1 MFPIL
6 KFLKQGRY
14 SINDQENRNSNV
26 QKETIGSHNI
36 SCDLIQNTNDLQK
49 LFQQAPDL
57 VIRQFQLV
65 NESEAALIYLS
76 GLTDNQSIHNNIL
89 SPLMHNSFDI
99 SNGLPVTI
107 GDIQT
112 IDTWNQVENAIFQGD
127 SILLIH
133 GQNTGYQLNTKGW
146 PQRDITEPRNEISLK
161 GTHQGFVE
169 TSSQNIA
176 LIRRYI
182 PNKELIL
189 KEVLI
194 GSRGKTKVSILYLRD
209 VASQDVLKELET
221 RIQNIKVDS
230 IINTGE
236 IIEFIE
242 DNPYSPFPQFIL
254 TERPDSTVSHILQGR
269 FAIVVDRSPYVLI
282 APINFISFFQG
293 VDDYNTRWLVSSSVR
308 LLRFISFF
316 IALLLPATYVAFISF
331 NFEVIP
337 VQLYLS
343 IAESRERVPFLPVIE
358 ALLMEITLEMM
369 REAALRLPT
378 PISQT
383 VGIVGGI
390 VIGQA
395 AVQAGIVSNIMIIIV
410 AITTIASSITPNF
423 EMGLAIRLLR
433 FPMMLLAA
441 LFGIVG
447 IIIGWMT
454 ILAHLISL
462 ESLGTPYGSP
472 LSPFR
477 ISGMKDTFVRFPLW
491 SMKRKSKN
499 ITKNHKETNPDKG

>member
-1 MFPIL
+1 MFPIF

-14 SINDQENRNSNV
+14 SIDNQDNRTSNI
-26 QKETIGSHNI
+26 QKENVENHNI
-36 SCDLIQNTNDLQK
+36 NFDLFQNINNFQK
-49 LFQQAPDL
+49 NFQQAPDL
-57 VIRQFQLV
+57 IIRQFQLV
-65 NESEAALIYLS
+65 NKSEAALIYLS
-76 GLTDNQSIHNNIL
+76 GLTDTQSIHNNIL
-89 SPLMHNSFDI
+89 SPLMHTTFEI

-107 GDIQT
+107 GEVQI
-112 IDTWNQVENAIFQGD
+112 INTWNQFENAIFQGD
-127 SILLIH
+127 SILLVH
-133 GQNTGYQLNTKGW
+133 GLDAGYQLNTKGW
-146 PQRDITEPRNEISLK
+146 PQRDITEPKNEISLK

-182 PNKELIL
+182 PNRELVL
-189 KEVLI
+189 KEVFI

-209 VASQDVLKELET
+209 VASEDVLKELET
-221 RIQNIKVDS
+221 RIQNIEVDS

-269 FAIVVDRSPYVLI
+269 YVIVVDRSPNVLI
-282 APINFISFFQG
+282 APVNFISFFQG
-293 VDDYNTRWLVSSSVR
+293 IDDYNTRWLVSSSVR
-308 LLRFISFF
+308 LLRFIGFF

-331 NFEVIP
+331 NYEVIP

-410 AITTIASSITPNF
+410 AVTTIASSIVPNY

-441 LFGIVG
+441 LFGMVG

-454 ILAHLISL
+454 IIAHLVSL

-472 LSPFR
+472 LSPFH

-491 SMKRKSKN
+491 SMKRRSKN

>member
-1 MFPIL
+1 MFPIF

-14 SINDQENRNSNV
+14 SIDNQDNRTSNIQKKNVEN
-26 QKETIGSHNI
+26 HNI
-36 SCDLIQNTNDLQK
+36 NCDLFQNINNLQK
-49 LFQQAPDL
+49 NFQQAPDL
-57 VIRQFQLV
+57 IIRQFQLV
-65 NESEAALIYLS
+65 NKSEAALIYLS
-76 GLTDNQSIHNNIL
+76 GLTDTQSIHNNIL
-89 SPLMHNSFDI
+89 SPLMHTTFEI

-107 GDIQT
+107 GEVQI
-112 IDTWNQVENAIFQGD
+112 INTWNQFENAIFQGD
-127 SILLIH
+127 SILLVH
-133 GQNTGYQLNTKGW
+133 GLDAGYQLNTKGW
-146 PQRDITEPRNEISLK
+146 PQRDITEPKNEISLK

-182 PNKELIL
+182 PNRELVL
-189 KEVLI
+189 KEVFI

-209 VASQDVLKELET
+209 VASEDVLKELEN
-221 RIQNIKVDS
+221 RIQNIEVDS

-269 FAIVVDRSPYVLI
+269 YVIVVDRSPNVLV
-282 APINFISFFQG
+282 APVNFISFFQG
-293 VDDYNTRWLVSSSVR
+293 IDDYNTRWLVSSSVR
-308 LLRFISFF
+308 LLRFIGFF

-331 NFEVIP
+331 NYEVIP

-410 AITTIASSITPNF
+410 AVTTIASSIVPNY

-441 LFGIVG
+441 LFGMVG

-454 ILAHLISL
+454 IIAHLVSL

-472 LSPFR
+472 LSPFH

-491 SMKRKSKN
+491 SMKRRSKN

>member
-1 MFPIL
+1 MFPIF

-14 SINDQENRNSNV
+14 SIDNQDNRTSNI
-26 QKETIGSHNI
+26 QKENVENHNI
-36 SCDLIQNTNDLQK
+36 NCDLFQNINNLQK
-49 LFQQAPDL
+49 NFQQAPDL
-57 VIRQFQLV
+57 IIRQFQLV
-65 NESEAALIYLS
+65 NKSEAALIYLS
-76 GLTDNQSIHNNIL
+76 GLTDTQSIHNNIL
-89 SPLMHNSFDI
+89 SPLMHTTFEI

-107 GDIQT
+107 GEVQI
-112 IDTWNQVENAIFQGD
+112 INTWNQFENAIFQGD
-127 SILLIH
+127 SILLVH
-133 GQNTGYQLNTKGW
+133 GLDVGYQLNTKGW
-146 PQRDITEPRNEISLK
+146 PQRDITEPKNEISLK

-182 PNKELIL
+182 PNRELVL
-189 KEVLI
+189 KEVFI

-209 VASQDVLKELET
+209 VASEDVLKDLET
-221 RIQNIKVDS
+221 RIQNIEVDS

-269 FAIVVDRSPYVLI
+269 YVIVVDRSPNVLI
-282 APINFISFFQG
+282 APVNFISFFQG
-293 VDDYNTRWLVSSSVR
+293 IDDYNTRWLVSSSVR
-308 LLRFISFF
+308 LLRFIGFF

-331 NFEVIP
+331 NYEVIP

-410 AITTIASSITPNF
+410 AVTTIASSIVPNY

-433 FPMMLLAA
+433 FPMMLLAS
-441 LFGIVG
+441 LFGMVG

-454 ILAHLISL
+454 IIAHLVSL

-472 LSPFR
+472 LSPFH

-491 SMKRKSKN
+491 SMKRRSKN